1 MKNSSKPSLYS
12 EPEAF
17 VSRLK
22 NAPLAADVFT
32 FSQRVPDVVQKFQYR
47 VHWDNRA
54 AIRITT
60 YADWLDNRAQYD
72 VKKAV
77 KRAKKLGVVVRTA
90 VYDDAFVEGIR
101 RIYDESPIRQN
112 QVFWHYHKDFAT
124 VKRENGTFLDRSE
137 YIGAYYNDEL
147 IGFIKMVYVGSVA
160 STFQVI
166 SQKKHSDKKPTNAL
180 IAKAVE
186 ICEQKGLSHFVYGRY
201 SSGDPNSSLTEFKRR
216 NGFEQI
222 MVPKYYLPLTA
233 RGRVALSL
241 NLHQP
246 TGRIPD
252 PVLNFLREV
261 RRRWRARSLASP
273 TPTT

>member
-1 MKNSSKPSLYS
+1 MDSVEISVKGEPVRVPSVLVEGRNVITTGRWIRTASIVDEEFIEAEPLS

-137 YIGAYYNDEL
+137 YIGAYYNDQL

-160 STFQVI
+160 SAFQVI
-166 SQKKHSDKKPTNAL
+166 SQKKHSATNPPMP
-180 IAKAVE
+180 
-186 ICEQKGLSHFVYGRY
+186 
-201 SSGDPNSSLTEFKRR
+201 SSRKRWR
-216 NGFEQI
+216 SANRKDSRTLFTAA
-222 MVPKYYLPLTA
+222 TA
-233 RGRVALSL
+233 RE
-241 NLHQP
+241 
-246 TGRIPD
+246 IPIARSRSSSAAM
-252 PVLNFLREV
+252 VLNKL
-261 RRRWRARSLASP
+261 WSRS
-273 TPTT
+273 TTFR